1 MFAYGKESAMSKIK
15 EAKRSIKHSILQI
28 MPAEGWVAV
37 FQDDDGTLSETV
49 RVPLFAWAI
58 VREID
63 KKTAHTQVTGLH
75 IDDEGQI
82 RASCWSDGFLR
93 YERIEITERPQSS
106 GK

>member
-1 MFAYGKESAMSKIK
+1 MVVDGKESAMSKIK
-15 EAKRSIKHSILQI
+15 EAKRSISQI
-28 MPAEGWVAV
+28 MPTEGWVAV

-82 RASCWSDGFLR
+82 CESCWSAGFLR
-93 YERIEITERPQSS
+93 YERLDDMSS
-106 GK
+106 GRP

>member
-1 MFAYGKESAMSKIK
+1 MSKIK
-15 EAKRSIKHSILQI
+15 EAKRSILQI

-37 FQDDDGTLSETV
+37 FQDDDEVEDGVPPETV

-82 RASCWSDGFLR
+82 RESCWSDGFLR
-93 YERIEITERPQSS
+93 YERLVAWQSS
-106 GK
+106 IDRLS